1 MRLLSIAL
9 TTLVVLWVWVI
20 TPAQAQ
26 QQRYISDELELPM
39 RSGASTQFR
48 IIRML
53 PSGTPV
59 RLVDTDPASGYSR
72 IRTEDGT
79 LGFVHTRYLSTTPS
93 LAQRLAETEAEL
105 ANFLSENEHLQE
117 RLATIERLEQQV
129 QTLSNDNQRLGHE
142 LSHLRTVSANAVA
155 LDERNQVLE
164 EEVVNLERALQ
175 VATQENAL
183 LSDRRN
189 QDWFVRGAGVLFV
202 GLLAGLLLPR
212 LRSRRSSRWGEL

>member
-1 MRLLSIAL
+1 MRLSSIAVY
-9 TTLVVLWVWVI
+9 TFVLLAWII

-93 LAQRLAETEAEL
+93 LAQRLEETEAEL
-105 ANFLSENEHLQE
+105 EKFLSENEHLQE
-117 RLATIERLEQQV
+117 RLATISQLEQQV
-129 QTLSNDNQRLGHE
+129 QTLQAENQRLSNE
-142 LSHLRTVSANAVA
+142 LNHLRTVSANAVT

-164 EEVVNLERALQ
+164 EQVIGLERTLQ
-175 VATQENAL
+175 LERQENAA

-189 QDWFVRGAGVLFV
+189 QDWFVRGAGVLLV
-202 GLLAGLLLPR
+202 GLIAGLVLPR